1 VKIGLPFV
9 VLAILAFPGL
19 LAAQVEARPIS
30 EDEARELSGTPKDQ
44 RPQEVPSPMLL
55 EVKVS
60 PRQFTTPSLA
70 KQNPSIWTTRESAK
84 FVCDKA
90 VVRSIKVQ
98 RTLRR
103 KGKVLLEVI
112 PEVAT
117 EWFRQ
122 DIDLTVALLSADG
135 RELGK
140 RTWESLTIGNDAG
153 AALVFGS
160 RTKSPALGIEMQEA
174 DFMQLFADDQRPTVR
189 VIVNVVEDEEE
200 DEE

>member
-1 VKIGLPFV
+1 
-9 VLAILAFPGL
+9 
-19 LAAQVEARPIS
+19 
-30 EDEARELSGTPKDQ
+30 
-44 RPQEVPSPMLL
+44 MLL

-60 PRQFTTPSLA
+60 PTQFTTPSLA

-90 VVRSIKVQ
+90 VVRSIKVK

-103 KGKVLLEVI
+103 NGQVLLEVI

-140 RTWESLTIGNDAG
+140 THVGVLDHR
-153 AALVFGS
+153 
-160 RTKSPALGIEMQEA
+160 
-174 DFMQLFADDQRPTVR
+174 
-189 VIVNVVEDEEE
+189 
-200 DEE
+200 